1 MVSYIHVLPK
11 FGGRPRPGT
20 TSRDSTLRVLK
31 AGVSVRVGTCH
42 LLISEVRFDGWN
54 RLSSLHILFPRLS
67 FSTGGVLTV
76 TGGCKV
82 NLFQTFFTM
91 ACW

>member
-1 MVSYIHVLPK
+1 M
-11 FGGRPRPGT
+11 
-20 TSRDSTLRVLK
+20 LK
-31 AGVSVRVGTCH
+31 CPLTGEVNPLSAGCVRVDTCH
-42 LLISEVRFDGWN
+42 LLISEVRFGGLN

-82 NLFQTFFTM
+82 VLFQTFFAM
-91 ACW
+91 ACL